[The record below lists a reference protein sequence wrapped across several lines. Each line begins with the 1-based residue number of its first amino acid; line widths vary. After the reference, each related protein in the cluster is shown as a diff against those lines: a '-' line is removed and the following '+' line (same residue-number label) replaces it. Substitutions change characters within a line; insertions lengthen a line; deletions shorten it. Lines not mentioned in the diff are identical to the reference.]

1 MQGVL
6 TEQQNRAEERGR
18 TLSEAMKGSHNPFY
32 GKHHTEEARR
42 KMVQSHRN
50 RRLTEDWKR
59 KIGEASRQVWQD
71 PQRKEKMGERM
82 KRLWQDPEYRAK
94 VIASR
99 TGRPSPML
107 GKHHTEETKA
117 KIRQKLKGKKWSQ
130 EWIAK
135 HRANPTRYWLD
146 KKMPPELR
154 QKLSQIRKGRKFS
167 EGHKKRIAEALK
179 IHCRNPIV
187 RQRRSEM
194 AKVSWQDPMIRPKM
208 LEGARKG
215 GEATWSNPR
224 SIERWV
230 RSQALKPNES
240 EKTLLKLITKVVPN
254 EYRYVGDGQVIIDGK
269 LPDFINCNGQKK
281 IIELFGD
288 FWHRGE
294 DPQTRI
300 NAFRKFG
307 FDTLVVWE
315 HELKQP
321 KLLADKIHQFTQP
334 EVLIH

>member
-6 TEQQNRAEERGR
+6 TEQRNRAEERGR

-135 HRANPTRYWLD
+135 HRANPTRYWLG
-146 KKMPPELR
+146 KKMPPELCR
-154 QKLSQIRKGRKFS
+154 KFSQIRKGKKFS
-167 EGHKKRIAEALK
+167 ENHKARI
-179 IHCRNPIV
+179 
-187 RQRRSEM
+187 
-194 AKVSWQDPMIRPKM
+194 
-208 LEGARKG
+208 
-215 GEATWSNPR
+215 
-224 SIERWV
+224 
-230 RSQALKPNES
+230 SQALREWTDMHPEHLGEIRVLANKALRSLWKDPSRRDDLAEKIIKGCHKRPTKP
-240 EKTLLKLITKVVPN
+240 EKQLGEMLQTVCPN
-254 EYRYVGDGQVIIDGK
+254 EYRYVGDGQVIINGK
-269 LPDFINCNGQKK
+269 IPDFANCNGQKK
-281 IIELFGD
+281 LVEMFGSY
-288 FWHRGE
+288 WHRGQ
-294 DPQTRI
+294 DPQIRI